1 MAANTPMASSPS
13 AISKGESA
21 RAVRIELT
29 PMPMKKM
36 VIMPGRLHLSP
47 IHPAATAPTP
57 KATNPGVA

>member
-1 MAANTPMASSPS
+1 MAANTPTASSPS
-13 AISKGESA
+13 AISNGDSA
-21 RAVRIELT
+21 SAVRIELT

-47 IHPAATAPTP
+47 NHPATIAPTP